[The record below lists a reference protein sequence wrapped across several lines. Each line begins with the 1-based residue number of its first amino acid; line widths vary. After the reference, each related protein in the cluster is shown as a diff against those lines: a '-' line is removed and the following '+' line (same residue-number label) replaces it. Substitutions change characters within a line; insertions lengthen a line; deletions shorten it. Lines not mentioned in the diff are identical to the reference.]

1 MTDLSPWCLH
11 VCSELKQQS
20 PNHRKGFIQMFGQI
34 VLHDFMKPLSVKH
47 QKQVLQIYANV
58 CGVKL
63 SSDCAV
69 NEKGNCSGLCCFEPV
84 DMNGIVCVLL

>member
-1 MTDLSPWCLH
+1 MVPSCLFRPEATITKPQKRFYSN
-11 VCSELKQQS
+11 V
-20 PNHRKGFIQMFGQI
+20 QI

-47 QKQVLQIYANV
+47 QKQVLQIYAKV

-63 SSDCAV
+63 SSDCAM

-84 DMNGIVCVLL
+84 DMNGHRVCFTLDFS